1 MEELARGA
9 SEMAPDIDHRIA
21 EKSAHWK
28 LERMPIV
35 DRNILRLGIYEM
47 SRQDTPA
54 AVVIDEALELARQFS
69 GEESVAFI
77 NGVLDAVH
85 KEIRTEIE
93 SRSPASAMN
102 ILMVASEATPFAKT
116 GGLAD
121 VLGAL
126 PRRWPSAANKVAVV
140 LPAYRE
146 NRYPHPTREAYRNLW
161 IPIGPGYMVD
171 ILQTIIRKR
180 SAASPTISC
189 SARRSMIATESTALR
204 PAISRITICAS
215 PCFRM
220 AALGVARHLFRPDIL
235 HLHDWQAA
243 LTPVYIREHFRG
255 DPTFIGVKTLLTI
268 HNLGYQGLF
277 GPEVLPQIAL
287 DSRLMN
293 PDQLE
298 FFGRVNFLKAGIAW
312 SDAVSTVSKGYARE
326 IQTPEYGFGLD
337 GFLRRHGPITGI
349 VNGVDYNEWNPEHD
363 PHIARDY
370 SPSDLSGK
378 RVCKQAL
385 LAEYGLPQDDPGPA
399 VARHYFALRRPK
411 GSSIFW
417 PTPRRVCS
425 QEDLNLVVLGSGDLP
440 YETMFRALAETYP
453 QKVGLRVGYDT
464 GLSHRIEAGADMF
477 LMPSRYEPC
486 GLNQIYSLKYGTV
499 PVVRATGGLDDTIDE
514 GTGFKFRDY
523 SGDALLEAVRHGLE
537 GLSRTEDQWVRRMR
551 RGMEKDFSW
560 SASAGEY
567 VELYRRLVAS

>member
-1 MEELARGA
+1 
-9 SEMAPDIDHRIA
+9 
-21 EKSAHWK
+21 
-28 LERMPIV
+28 
-35 DRNILRLGIYEM
+35 
-47 SRQDTPA
+47 
-54 AVVIDEALELARQFS
+54 
-69 GEESVAFI
+69 
-77 NGVLDAVH
+77 
-85 KEIRTEIE
+85 
-93 SRSPASAMN
+93 MN

-126 PRRWPSAANKVAVV
+126 PLALAERGEQVAVV

-146 NRYPHPTREAYRNLW
+146 NRYPRLTREAYRNLW

-171 ILQTIIRKR
+171 IQQSTERGVAYYFVQCPALYDRDGIYGT
-180 SAASPTISC
+180 
-189 SARRSMIATESTALR
+189 ATGDFPDNHLR
-204 PAISRITICAS
+204 FAVLS
-215 PCFRM
+215 M
-220 AALGVARHLFRPDIL
+220 AAIGVARHLFRPDIV
-235 HLHDWQAA
+235 HLHDWQAG

-255 DPTFIGVKTLLTI
+255 DPTFMGVKTLLTI

-277 GPEVLPQIAL
+277 PPEVLPEVAL
-287 DSRLMN
+287 DPRLLN

-349 VNGVDYNEWNPEHD
+349 VNGVDYNEWSPEHD
-363 PHIARDY
+363 PALARNY
-370 SPSDLSGK
+370 SANDLSGK
-378 RVCKQAL
+378 RACKQAL
-385 LAEYGLPQDDPGPA
+385 LAEYGLPQDNLDRPLLA
-399 VARHYFALRRPK
+399 IISRFAAQK
-411 GSSIFW
+411 GFDILADAAS
-417 PTPRRVCS
+417 RLL

-440 YETMFRALAETYP
+440 YESMFRALAQTYP
-453 QKVGLRVGYDT
+453 QKVGLQVGYDP

-499 PVVRATGGLDDTIDE
+499 PVVRATGGLDDTIED

-523 SGDALLEAVRHGLE
+523 SGDALLDIVRVALRAYQD
-537 GLSRTEDQWVRRMR
+537 LDAWTRRMR

-560 SASAGEY
+560 NASAGEY
-567 VELYRRLVAS
+567 VDLYQRLAAG